1 MENDYP
7 CDIESVISIKL
18 NFENL
23 KVFLEFLDKKNNKNQ
38 SQINNIY
45 IKLKE
50 VDAIKEDIKEINNQ
64 ISTINHKQEE
74 MNGTL
79 NYHSSKLLEFEKNYI
94 SMDEVNSV

>member
-7 CDIESVISIKL
+7 CEIESIISFKL

-38 SQINNIY
+38 SQINDIY

-50 VDAIKEDIKEINNQ
+50 VDVIKEDIKEINNQ
-64 ISTINHKQEE
+64 ISTINNKQEE
-74 MNGTL
+74 MIGTL
-79 NYHSSKLLEFEKNYI
+79 NYHSNKLLEF
-94 SMDEVNSV
+94 